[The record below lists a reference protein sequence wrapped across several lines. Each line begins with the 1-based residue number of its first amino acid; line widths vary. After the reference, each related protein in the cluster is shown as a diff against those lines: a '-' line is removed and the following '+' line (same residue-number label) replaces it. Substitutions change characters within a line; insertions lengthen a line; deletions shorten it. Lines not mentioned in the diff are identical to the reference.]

1 MDTTSTI
8 QNQFRYFKNKT
19 PSFVPKEDG
28 FITTSGNPSLGI
40 KYGNNYQNL
49 NLSVENN
56 NIKFNNGLGTK
67 WQS

>member
-28 FITTSGNPSLGI
+28 FITTAGNPTLGS
-40 KYGNNYQNL
+40 KYGNNYTTVQTII
-49 NLSVENN
+49 
-56 NIKFNNGLGTK
+56 NIQEDVKK
-67 WQS
+67 K